1 MTHWLVS
8 LNIRD
13 LRSKSARVKRVHDYQ
28 HLRMYIRC
36 LQETHLVARGDEYI
50 PSKEFLLYSVYIDCA
65 VDDTPMGE

>member
-1 MTHWLVS
+1 MTLWLGS

-28 HLRMYIRC
+28 HLGMYVRC
-36 LQETHLVARGDEYI
+36 LQETHLVAREDEDI

-65 VDDTPMGE
+65 VGDTPMDE